1 MFITRTWRRVTAHR
15 QLGDQTV
22 VHGKTAAASAAKTP
36 HQRLMALPRPE
47 GLKQALVEA
56 LICAVGKDPSNA
68 TTEEWFRALAHYT
81 RGFMA
86 KRWLDTKRLH
96 HDRDVKAIYYLSM
109 EFLIGRSL
117 QNNLYSLGLE
127 EDVRE
132 AMRHL
137 GVDLDQVY
145 EEEYDAALGNGG
157 LGRLAACFLDSLT
170 TQGFPAYGYSI
181 RYDNGMFVQ
190 GIENGWQVEQPEDW
204 LRHGNPWEFP
214 RPAVKYFI
222 GFGGRTEHVT
232 DNDGQPRTHWI
243 PDKGLLAT
251 AYDLEVPGYGQDL
264 INTIRLWSA
273 RPMREIN
280 LQHFNNGDLAGA
292 LRDKY
297 EAETLSRVLYPGTS
311 TEVGRKLRL
320 RQEYFFVSASLQDIL
335 GRYLESTDDLRMLPD
350 KVAIQLNDTH
360 PAIAI
365 PEMMRLLID
374 QHGLAWPAAWSI
386 TTAIFAYTNH
396 TLLPEAL
403 EAWPVDFFAELLPR
417 HLEII
422 YRINED
428 FLSDV
433 AARFPGDDDLLRRVS
448 IIGEDGVRHV
458 RMGHLAFIGSHKVNG
473 VSALHTDIMKASTFA
488 DFHRLYP
495 QRILNKTNGI
505 SSRRWLNLANPALA
519 ALITSRIGEGWLRD
533 HNELKNLTGFA
544 DDAEFRAAFCAIK
557 QANKDRLSA
566 RIARDLGV
574 IVNPAAMFDVQV
586 KRIHEYKR
594 QLLNALQV
602 VERYNRIRAGNT
614 AGMTPRTVIFGGK
627 AAADY
632 HMAKLIIKLI
642 NDIAQVVNH
651 DPVVDGLL
659 KVLFIPNYS
668 VTAAE
673 RIIPAADLSEQISTA
688 GAEASG
694 TGNMKL
700 ALNGALTIGTRDGA
714 NIEIGDAVGED
725 NIFFFGLSAEEVAAR
740 RAGGYAPYT
749 ILETD
754 ARLAAVLAM
763 IRGGFFSPD
772 DKDRY
777 THLVD
782 ILLSSDYFMVLADFA
797 AYVACQDRIDA
808 AYGDQASWTRKAII
822 NVARMGG
829 FSSDRTIRGYA
840 EDIWQVAP
848 CCLMPSRGA
857 DAA

>member
-1 MFITRTWRRVTAHR
+1 MFITRTWRRATAHR
-15 QLGDQTV
+15 QLGDQTA

-36 HQRLMALPRPE
+36 PQRLTALPRPE

-96 HDRDVKAIYYLSM
+96 HDRDVKAVYYLSM

-145 EEEYDAALGNGG
+145 DEEYDAALGNGG

-214 RPAVKYFI
+214 RPAVNYFI

-232 DNDGQPRTHWI
+232 DNDGRPRTHWV

-251 AYDLEVPGYGQDL
+251 AYDLEVPGFGQDL

-273 RPMREIN
+273 RPLREIN

-297 EAETLSRVLYPGTS
+297 EAEALSRVLYPGTS

-335 GRYLESTDDLRMLPD
+335 GRYLESGDDLRVLPD

-365 PEMMRLLID
+365 PELMRLLID
-374 QHGLAWPAAWSI
+374 QHGLEWPVAWSI

-422 YRINED
+422 YRINEE
-428 FLSDV
+428 FLADV

-458 RMGHLAFIGSHKVNG
+458 RMGHLAFVGSHKVNG

-495 QRILNKTNGI
+495 SRIINKTNGI

-519 ALITSRIGEGWLRD
+519 ALITSRIGEGWLSD
-533 HNELKNLTGFA
+533 HNELKNLIGFA
-544 DDAEFRAAFCAIK
+544 DDAEFRTAFCAIK

-602 VERYNRIRAGNT
+602 IDRYNRIRAGDT
-614 AGMTPRTVIFGGK
+614 VGLTPRTVIFGGK

-725 NIFFFGLSAEEVAAR
+725 NIFFFGLSAEDVAAR
-740 RAGGYAPYT
+740 RAGGYAPHT

-782 ILLSSDYFMVLADFA
+782 TLLSSDYFMVLADFA
-797 AYVACQDRIDA
+797 AYVSCQDRIDA